1 MRGIL
6 ATLALVLVS
15 CATMDATVTQYVGVP
30 RFAPVEPA
38 KVQVLRAEPMQP
50 HDRLGEILLEIS
62 LDPAPP
68 IEDVEQRLRE
78 EAAKL
83 GATAVFVVRDLVVP
97 YTSRKL
103 IGVAIR
109 NRP

>member
-1 MRGIL
+1 VRGIL